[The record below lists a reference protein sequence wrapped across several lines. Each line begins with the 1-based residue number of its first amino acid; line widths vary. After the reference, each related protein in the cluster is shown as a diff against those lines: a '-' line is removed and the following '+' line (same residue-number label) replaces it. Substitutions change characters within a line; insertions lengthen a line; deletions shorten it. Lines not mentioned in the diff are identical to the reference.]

1 MFRILV
7 ISGVILILLLF
18 LLHKYQGNH
27 ESKSSMHKMI
37 IPYLKGVL
45 YELGSPPDAK
55 KAKLFKKRYNIV
67 IFYQGADTCW
77 TTDNSVFN
85 SILSADSLVPVF
97 NKPVKIDE
105 YIYIKFKIKQGT
117 YWVRSVRAPF
127 KMNRQFALLPL
138 SVVLLLVFSVAYFAI
153 RHILNPVKP
162 LIAGV
167 NEVAKGNFEVNIPST
182 SHDEFGKLT
191 ESFNTMII
199 SIRRMMTQ
207 KKQLL
212 YDVSHELRS
221 PITRIKIALEML
233 PESQSKIDIVND
245 IAEMETMIDELLESA
260 RLDGA
265 NGKLQLE
272 RVDLTSLI
280 NDLKIQYREFR
291 PGIVFHIE
299 GTVGT
304 VSADRQRLR
313 KVIRNILE
321 NALKYSS
328 DQPKPV
334 EVNVRPGG
342 DNRVEIEIKDYGKG
356 IDPDQLDHIFE
367 PFYRV
372 DQSRVRTLGGYGL
385 GLFLCKKII
394 EAHGGTI
401 KAESSREMGTR
412 MIIKV

>member
-1 MFRILV
+1 
-7 ISGVILILLLF
+7 
-18 LLHKYQGNH
+18 
-27 ESKSSMHKMI
+27 MI
-37 IPYLKGVL
+37 IPYLKGML
-45 YELGSPPDAK
+45 YDLGSPPDAE
-55 KAKLFKKRYNIV
+55 KAKFYKKHYNIV
-67 IFYQGADTCW
+67 MLYQGADTIW
-77 TTDNSVFN
+77 TTDKSVFS
-85 SILSADSLVPVF
+85 SILSADSLIPVI
-97 NKPVKIDE
+97 NKPVKIDDFV
-105 YIYIKFKIKQGT
+105 YVKFKMTNGT
-117 YWVRSVRAPF
+117 FWIRSIRAPF
-127 KMNRQFALLPL
+127 KTNRGFALLPV
-138 SVVLLLVFSVAYFAI
+138 SAVLLLVFSIVYFAI

-167 NEVAKGNFEVNIPST
+167 NEVARGNLEVNIPST

-191 ESFNTMII
+191 ESFNTMIV
-199 SIRRMMTQ
+199 SIRQMMVQ

-233 PESQSKIDIVND
+233 PESESKIDIIND

-265 NGKLQLE
+265 NGKLKLE
-272 RVDLTSLI
+272 RVDLRSLI
-280 NDLKIQYREFR
+280 HDLEIQYKDFK
-291 PGIVFHIE
+291 PGVVFHIE
-299 GTVGT
+299 EAVNTVA
-304 VSADRQRLR
+304 ADKYRLR

-334 EVNVRPGG
+334 EVNVR
-342 DNRVEIEIKDYGKG
+342 DVNNTVEIEIKDYGKG
-356 IDPDQLDHIFE
+356 IDANQLNLIFE

-401 KAESSREMGTR
+401 KVESLKEIGTT
-412 MIIKV
+412 MVISIPDTGG